1 MVRLR
6 PTSIPPP
13 SVLSIDPVSIVKT
26 IFLPLSVISTLL
38 LGTTLVLGLMIED
51 AAEAA
56 LSHQVDYHLWTSL
69 GGMLFATMVHGLVM
83 TYFIGT
89 GRWFEETDR
98 AYPHNSDCLA
108 ASRKLKS
115 RTTLAIIGGFGLL
128 LAAGTLGAAADPA
141 SPVGFTGWLGLEPA
155 TLHLLVAL
163 AAVGINTWTHLL
175 EYTALDENGKLIEQM
190 MSHVRRIRDERGLD
204 S

>member
-1 MVRLR
+1 VNRIR
-6 PTSIPPP
+6 RTSIPTP
-13 SVLSIDPVSIVKT
+13 SVVSIDPVSIVKT
-26 IFLPLSVISTLL
+26 IFLPLAVISTLL

-51 AAEAA
+51 AGEAS

-98 AYPHNSDCLA
+98 VYPNNNDCFT
-108 ASRKLKS
+108 ASRKLKY
-115 RTTLAIIGGFGLL
+115 RTILAIIGGFGLL

-163 AAVGINTWTHLL
+163 AAVGVNTWTHLL
-175 EYTALDENGKLIEQM
+175 EYTALDENAKLIEQM